1 MERRAAAITPS
12 RQRLRDRLPDRRQRR
27 NDLRLLLVVPE
38 HGEERV
44 RLKFAAM
51 NLKKYAIQMK
61 KVGNKVYT
69 DFMIS
74 TLDDKEKHIPAQKKC
89 VHENFELFWNA
100 IEKALVKLRQCEFYE
115 RCSFDARNSLELYVA
130 FNCLDYGTYMTFSE
144 IFNAKQQFNE
154 RPNGGRWIAFGHVN
168 FKEFDYKDHIEL
180 LAHSYSGERVARFD
194 KYANCET
201 LEMHVY
207 GADGFPCY
215 PYYHSTDY
223 TFFPENTFVDA
234 EITKLLYIMHTGI
247 DPESVGFN
255 PEYLKAIPWLTKC
268 KIFRE
273 EVGKPVINIPILN
286 KDEAQVLW
294 NLCTEAKY
302 EMVKDLKEL
311 LTEFFKGKKQEIPAH
326 LDSVPLQKQYLYA
339 DNAMLFAT
347 IREAISRGKLHDGNY
362 DDDSNG
368 VNQPPCPMVLV
379 IG

>member
-1 MERRAAAITPS
+1 
-12 RQRLRDRLPDRRQRR
+12 
-27 NDLRLLLVVPE
+27 
-38 HGEERV
+38 
-44 RLKFAAM
+44 
-51 NLKKYAIQMK
+51 MK

-215 PYYHSTDY
+215 PYYHSNDY